1 MEKIVLSRINEINQ
15 YPFYNQINIIS
26 NSSEESLGNN
36 SLRLF
41 STKIIKIIEIIYR
54 NNYSINKIDI
64 NYEIINNEYIRNS
77 IFILEFTNNNK
88 LNEGRGKEIM
98 EKDNCLSLGLALFL
112 FKYGNNILK
121 RFSEKV
127 DINIDDKIKFF
138 DLLERYIAYI
148 KARKTS
154 DENSIKFIN
163 NLIAHRPEDRF
174 SFDKIYTNKWIN
186 KNNKVLREI
195 ISSFQNDK
203 KKIIIEL
210 TKEDFLEKKNQNSK
224 KKSKFIFKI

>member
-1 MEKIVLSRINEINQ
+1 
-15 YPFYNQINIIS
+15 
-26 NSSEESLGNN
+26 
-36 SLRLF
+36 
-41 STKIIKIIEIIYR
+41 
-54 NNYSINKIDI
+54 
-64 NYEIINNEYIRNS
+64 
-77 IFILEFTNNNK
+77 
-88 LNEGRGKEIM
+88 M
-98 EKDNCLSLGLALFL
+98 EKDNCLSLGL
-112 FKYGNNILK
+112 
-121 RFSEKV
+121 
-127 DINIDDKIKFF
+127 DDKIKFF

>member
-1 MEKIVLSRINEINQ
+1 
-15 YPFYNQINIIS
+15 
-26 NSSEESLGNN
+26 
-36 SLRLF
+36 
-41 STKIIKIIEIIYR
+41 
-54 NNYSINKIDI
+54 
-64 NYEIINNEYIRNS
+64 
-77 IFILEFTNNNK
+77 
-88 LNEGRGKEIM
+88 M

-163 NLIAHRPEDRF
+163 NLITHRPEDRF